1 LSGKLGIY
9 GRSLGGI
16 SSSELCGRADM
27 VIVDRT
33 FSSFEKMA
41 KNRYF
46 YNIAAYLFKLGTFG
60 WQVKVDQSYCK
71 SNE

>member
-1 LSGKLGIY
+1 
-9 GRSLGGI
+9 
-16 SSSELCGRADM
+16 
-27 VIVDRT
+27 
-33 FSSFEKMA
+33 MA

-71 SNE
+71 SNEQTYKLIMLDKQDEVVDL